1 MTAIDPVY
9 DQFPRGNQIPASPA
23 RSDRFPPLC
32 PKSPFARAGPSTIA
46 LKPPAGRT
54 MEPLYMLEGADVE
67 TVAIT
72 IAIIVMDVRKIRI
85 GQIVVGL

>member
-1 MTAIDPVY
+1 
-9 DQFPRGNQIPASPA
+9 
-23 RSDRFPPLC
+23 
-32 PKSPFARAGPSTIA
+32 
-46 LKPPAGRT
+46 

-85 GQIVVGL
+85 GQIVVWL